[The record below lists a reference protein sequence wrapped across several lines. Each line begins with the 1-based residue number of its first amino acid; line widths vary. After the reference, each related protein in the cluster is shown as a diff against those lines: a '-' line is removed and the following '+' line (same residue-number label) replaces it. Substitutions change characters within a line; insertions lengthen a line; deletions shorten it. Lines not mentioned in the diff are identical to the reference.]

1 MNVCALTYRPVFW
14 HRILWLVLCL
24 FVISQTEVRAQRRQ
38 TDQKVY
44 LDHAD
49 QLYYDQYKR
58 PNVQIVKG
66 NVSFRHA
73 GTHLRCDSAYFNERE
88 NTFEA
93 FGHVRM
99 NQSDTLTLTSDYAWY
114 DGRPEREMVYAR
126 KNVVVTHR
134 KTSVLKTDSLNYDRK
149 FNYVFYA
156 EGGHFHDS
164 KKNVDMV
171 SDWGRYN
178 LDTREAVAYY
188 NVTLKSPD
196 YEIRTD
202 TLYYDAAKERAQ
214 VMSRSTIYSNKDG
227 YQITSSNGYYYMKG
241 DRTEM
246 FDRSTIENGQRSIVG
261 DSLYYD
267 SDTKTSRGYGDVV
280 YIDKKNK
287 NELRAGT
294 FIYNELTG
302 AGQATRRP
310 VFIDYSQKDTLYLH
324 ADTMRVQTFYINTDS
339 VYREIYCYNKVR
351 AYRKDL
357 QAMCDS
363 LVICS
368 RDSSLTMFIDPILWN
383 GDRQLVGDEIRVL
396 MNDSIVREAHAS
408 GKTMSVELMYD
419 GKHFNQIA
427 SKFMHSFFDDKGILR
442 RNVAEGN
449 VMVVYFPYDDKDS
462 TLIGLNY
469 TETDTMRMYIS
480 ERRQLEKIWMP
491 KAEGVL
497 YPMGQIPPG
506 EERLPGFA
514 WYDDLRPIN
523 KDDIFVWRGKED
535 HKEKAN

>member
-1 MNVCALTYRPVFW
+1 MNIFALTYRPIYW

-24 FVISQTEVRAQRRQ
+24 FVISQAEVRAQRKQ

-49 QLYYDQYKR
+49 QLYYDQFKR

-73 GTHLRCDSAYFNERE
+73 GTHLRCDSAYFNERD

-188 NVTLKSPD
+188 NVTLKSPE

-267 SDTKTSRGYGDVV
+267 SETKISRGYGDVV

-287 NELRAGT
+287 NELRAGAFT
-294 FIYNELTG
+294 YNELTG
-302 AGQATRRP
+302 AGRATRRP
-310 VFIDYSQKDTLYLH
+310 VFVDYSQKDTLYLH
-324 ADTMRVQTFYINTDS
+324 ADTMRVQTFYIDTDS

-368 RDSSLTMFIDPILWN
+368 RDSSLTMFFDPILWN

-396 MNDSIVREAHAS
+396 MNDSTVREAHAS
-408 GKTMSVELMYD
+408 GKAMSVELMYD

-427 SKFMHSFFDDKGILR
+427 SKFMHSFFDDKGNLR

-469 TETDTMRMYIS
+469 TETDTMRMFIS

-523 KDDIFVWRGKED
+523 KDDIFVWRGKEQ
-535 HKEKAN
+535 HKENIK